1 MSILTKDLRFRFKTV
16 KFERNLKI
24 ACIKD
29 IFEGADCS
37 CKSANTSP
45 NILATFKI
53 QFLAKTIKNCSIWSH
68 WSLNSSLVFDDLAEG
83 VSTEFFQLSLT
94 NDFQQKSH

>member
-53 QFLAKTIKNCSIWSH
+53 QFLAKSYQKLLNLVTMVSKLKF
-68 WSLNSSLVFDDLAEG
+68 SL
-83 VSTEFFQLSLT
+83 
-94 NDFQQKSH
+94 

>member
-53 QFLAKTIKNCSIWSH
+53 QFLAKNYQKLLNLVTLVSKLTY
-68 WSLNSSLVFDDLAEG
+68 SL
-83 VSTEFFQLSLT
+83 
-94 NDFQQKSH
+94 